1 MPQLAHGLPILQCP
15 PSQCQIQM
23 PLQSTHPDSA
33 YKPPVAHT
41 VSAQYPSLAHQFA
54 HPPVPLGSSVP
65 LPQWDAMQFIPQSLP
80 QIGQDPGKPLH
91 KATGW
96 QPQPGKFQPG
106 PIPQQV
112 LVLSNFL
119 QEAWSCARETL
130 QRPFLGFLHLDC
142 MFWEAPRKLEAQC
155 RSQCVGQLVA
165 WGGPRLAMSACASVH
180 EQLWQSFL
188 TPNNVL
194 PLVHMCMN
202 MHARVNMDAAGC
214 STCLCMFL
222 HAPLTV
228 LAVYLSVYPGVRLAF
243 LCDSN
248 ALCH

>member
-1 MPQLAHGLPILQCP
+1 MPQLAHGMPILQCP

-23 PLQSTHPDSA
+23 PLQSAHPDSA
-33 YKPPVAHT
+33 YKQVAQT

-65 LPQWDAMQFIPQSLP
+65 LPTQWEAPMQFIPQSLP
-80 QIGQDPGKPLH
+80 PQIGQELPGKPLH

-106 PIPQQV
+106 PVPQQV

-119 QEAWSCARETL
+119 QEAWSCQGL
-130 QRPFLGFLHLDC
+130 VFLFAFFGPHLDC

-165 WGGPRLAMSACASVH
+165 RGGACLAMFACAPVH
-180 EQLWQSFL
+180 EQ
-188 TPNNVL
+188 
-194 PLVHMCMN
+194 
-202 MHARVNMDAAGC
+202 
-214 STCLCMFL
+214 
-222 HAPLTV
+222 
-228 LAVYLSVYPGVRLAF
+228 
-243 LCDSN
+243 
-248 ALCH
+248 